1 MKLGTWRLYGVC
13 AFAVA
18 SASGNPQTQTPFSV
32 QSRPKLAAPSRPLQW
47 GDINV
52 ISTTDTH
59 GWLLGHQKESSPEPN
74 YSGTWGDYAAFVTH
88 MKKLAEEKDVD
99 LLLVDSGDMHDGTGL
114 SDGFPPGS
122 VDARDSG
129 EFFKQIPYD
138 VLAIGNHELY
148 KYANTFDMHTN
159 FGRHYEGR
167 YLSSNVNITVF
178 DENNQTTSVPVGSRF
193 RKFKTRKG
201 RTVTA
206 FGVLY
211 DFTTNDVN
219 TTVQP
224 VEDMVNEPWF
234 TNAIKEEPDLFL
246 LVGHM
251 PVSRSSWPLVFDT
264 IRKEHPTTPILI
276 FGGHLHIRDCVQL
289 DDRSMSLASGR
300 YMETLGWMSVD
311 LDEGGSGTL
320 NFSRRY
326 LDTNSITY
334 KYHTGTSDETFY
346 TDEGKNITDGLY
358 DLEKRFG
365 LTYQYGVAPRD
376 YTMTRDPYP
385 SNGSLLSLS
394 AEEVMSTPSAD
405 SRSHS
410 SKVVPFAISLNTT
423 RAGIPFVLI
432 ISSGSQRFDIY
443 KGPFTRNDQLT
454 ASPFVNRYIF
464 IPDVPFE
471 AATKVLPTLNADGP
485 ERVWGGGEGEM
496 SAEEARQLRIWKQER
511 EIEEVYRDWL
521 EDMHRRHAVSTS
533 ATQSE
538 LTLGYVTT
546 DSCPGLGDDV
556 PHTPIPVYPIP
567 PFIASR
573 TPDASNTV
581 IDIVFDDFFEE
592 QIIRTLNKVQNARVY
607 TRSDTAEYS
616 PVRSNEVL
624 GLYAEVA
631 WNQSR

>member
-1 MKLGTWRLYGVC
+1 
-13 AFAVA
+13 
-18 SASGNPQTQTPFSV
+18 
-32 QSRPKLAAPSRPLQW
+32 
-47 GDINV
+47 
-52 ISTTDTH
+52 
-59 GWLLGHQKESSPEPN
+59 
-74 YSGTWGDYAAFVTH
+74 
-88 MKKLAEEKDVD
+88 MKKLAEEDVNRGRT
-99 LLLVDSGDMHDGTGL
+99 SL
-114 SDGFPPGS
+114 SDGFPPGGF
-122 VDARDSG
+122 DARD
-129 EFFKQIPYD
+129 FFKQIPYD

-148 KYANTFDMHTN
+148 KYTNTFDVHTN

-178 DENNQTTSVPVGSRF
+178 DENNQTTSVPVYPVIAQVHDTKVGLPGRDLRSFLNAIR
-193 RKFKTRKG
+193 RG

-206 FGVLY
+206 FGVFY
-211 DFTTNDVN
+211 EFTTNDVN

-224 VEDMVNEPWF
+224 VEEIVNEPW
-234 TNAIKEEPDLFL
+234 EEPDIFL
-246 LVGHM
+246 LVVHM
-251 PVSRSSWPLVFDT
+251 PVSRSGWLLVFDA

-276 FGGHLHIRDCVQL
+276 FGGHLHIRDC
-289 DDRSMSLASGR
+289 G
-300 YMETLGWMSVD
+300 VD
-311 LDEGGSGTL
+311 LDEGGSGPL

-326 LDTNSITY
+326 LDTNPVTY
-334 KYHTGTSDETFY
+334 KYHTGKSDETFY
-346 TDEGKNITDGLY
+346 RDEERTISPMAYL
-358 DLEKRFG
+358 
-365 LTYQYGVAPRD
+365 RD
-376 YTMTRDPYP
+376 SYP

-394 AEEVMSTPSAD
+394 AEEV
-405 SRSHS
+405 
-410 SKVVPFAISLNTT
+410 VPFAISLNTT
-423 RAGIPFVLI
+423 RVGVPFVLI

-471 AATKVLPTLNADGP
+471 AATK
-485 ERVWGGGEGEM
+485 
-496 SAEEARQLRIWKQER
+496 
-511 EIEEVYRDWL
+511 
-521 EDMHRRHAVSTS
+521 
-533 ATQSE
+533 SE

-556 PHTPIPVYPIP
+556 PHTPIPVFPVP

-581 IDIVFDDFFEE
+581 IDI
-592 QIIRTLNKVQNARVY
+592 TARVY